1 MTRFNSKHNNRT
13 VNKAGGFAYK
23 MGVEQEL
30 VHAVLSTFLED
41 KYYESGDERIDRIVD
56 LVQKNKPEFVAKL
69 AVVARK
75 EFNLR
80 SVTHVLIG
88 ELAKCH
94 KGDNLVMKTIEKCA
108 LRPDDLIEICAYLGK
123 PIPKQVKRGIR
134 HTLLNYSPYQ
144 LAKYRA
150 EGNKWSLV
158 DLFNIARPNPKYAS
172 SEQKKAWKALIEGK
186 LKSFDTWETKMS
198 NDKNKK
204 KVWTDLISE
213 GKIGYMALLRN
224 LNNIIKYNVSDR
236 TINQTIKILTDRE
249 NIKNSKQLPFRFWMA
264 YKNVTGNRKLTDA
277 ISEAMD
283 IAVSNTPELKG
294 KTLIAIDA
302 SGSMNG
308 DPIEKAAIFGAT
320 LLKAN
325 SNSDVILYDDQIK
338 EFTGSGRTPVVYL
351 ADRIIQDA
359 TGGGTNT
366 SLVFEY
372 AINSGTKYDRIIII
386 SDNESWQDSG
396 YDWIGGNG
404 TQATYT
410 EYKKQTSTDPFV
422 YAIDIQGYGT
432 KDVTGGSVKHI
443 CGWSARLLDFIGES
457 ERGNELIDYIAS
469 IEL

>member
-1 MTRFNSKHNNRT
+1 
-13 VNKAGGFAYK
+13 
-23 MGVEQEL
+23 MGAEQEL

-41 KYYESGDERIDRIVD
+41 KYYEEGGERIDRLID

-80 SVTHVLIG
+80 SVTHLLIA

-94 KGDNLVMKTIEKCA
+94 RGDNLVMKTIVKCA

-134 HTLLNYSPYQ
+134 HALLNFSPYQ
-144 LAKYRA
+144 LAKYRN
-150 EGNKWSLV
+150 EGSQWSMV
-158 DLFNIARPNPKYAS
+158 DLFNIARPNPKFAS
-172 SEQKKAWKALIEGK
+172 KEQKVAWKALIEGK

-224 LNNIIKYNVSDR
+224 LNNLTKYGVSDR
-236 TINQTIKILTDRE
+236 TIDKAVKILTDRK
-249 NIKNSKQLPFRFWMA
+249 NVKNSKQLPFRFWTA
-264 YKNVTGNRKLTDA
+264 YKIVQGNRKLTDA

-283 IAVSNTPELKG
+283 IAVDNVPELKG
-294 KTLIAIDA
+294 NTLIAIDT
-302 SGSMNG
+302 SGSMDG
-308 DPIEKAAIFGAT
+308 DPVEKAAIFGAT

-325 SNSDVILYDDQIK
+325 PRANVALYSDRI
-338 EFTGSGRTPVVYL
+338 EGFSGSGRTPVVDL

-359 TGGGTNT
+359 MSAGTNT

-372 AINSGTKYDRIIII
+372 ARTSNVKYDRIIII
-386 SDNESWQDSG
+386 SDNESWMDSDFG
-396 YDWIGGNG
+396 WGGRTRG
-404 TQATYT
+404 TQETYT
-410 EYKKQTSTDPFV
+410 EYKKITGTDPFV

-432 KDVTGGSVKHI
+432 KDVVGNVKYL
-443 CGWSARLLDFIGES
+443 CGWSARVLDFIGES
-457 ERGNELIDYIAS
+457 ERGQELVDYIKK